1 MVAAT
6 AGILWV
12 VHSEQGLRFT
22 VAQAQDWVNANTDQQ
37 LEFGRIQGTL
47 WQGFDLE
54 FIRWQQEDTKVEAEQ
69 IQLVIDWSGALNR
82 LIRITNLS
90 AQVVRV
96 DSPPSEDDTPLVL
109 PEKIS
114 LPVDLDLQN
123 FSMRQLLVNGEEL
136 KQVYVKA
143 SVQSEQLSVHDFS
156 LSVRDTQVDCTLEMT
171 LAKPYQI
178 TGSMNAQRNLEDVLL
193 NATLAATGSLERLE
207 LALDAKG
214 ENPERADQTQ
224 GVQANAVLTLWGSTP
239 FETVRINA
247 ENFDPSN
254 YG

>member
-1 MVAAT
+1 MKRGFFAFCTLLLAAMVAAT

-109 PEKIS
+109 PGKNQ
-114 LPVDLDLQN
+114 P
-123 FSMRQLLVNGEEL
+123 
-136 KQVYVKA
+136 A
-143 SVQSEQLSVHDFS
+143 S
-156 LSVRDTQVDCTLEMT
+156 
-171 LAKPYQI
+171 
-178 TGSMNAQRNLEDVLL
+178 
-193 NATLAATGSLERLE
+193 
-207 LALDAKG
+207 
-214 ENPERADQTQ
+214 
-224 GVQANAVLTLWGSTP
+224 
-239 FETVRINA
+239 
-247 ENFDPSN
+247 
-254 YG
+254 